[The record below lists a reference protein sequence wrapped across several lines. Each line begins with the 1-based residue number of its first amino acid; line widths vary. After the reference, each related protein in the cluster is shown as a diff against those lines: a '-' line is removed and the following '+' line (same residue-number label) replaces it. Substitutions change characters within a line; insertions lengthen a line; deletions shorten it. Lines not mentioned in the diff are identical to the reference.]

1 MSSCSSYGFVA
12 WLGVGSLLAACA
24 ASPAGFNGRGV
35 ERDDRHQAAAAS
47 AEVVT
52 AAPPSETAAASSAE
66 PAAPPSREA
75 RLLAQLAKVSGKKGR
90 SVLLLGLHDEPV
102 ETYAWLFGSAGEPP
116 HDPAPAYR
124 TLVLDVRDG
133 EATLAIE
140 LPFLV
145 VPGARGFRFVG
156 EASAVAYEEV
166 SFKTPGAEVDGLG
179 APIPH
184 HFAATALWETEK
196 RGEVVSE
203 PKALAKRL
211 ARRRKWGETTS
222 ETVLV
227 QTPHARCTLSSWS
240 SWTGGALAFRGSSDV
255 GLDVGGRSGREAL
268 LGSYVDDPELTRVT
282 RAIERFDKEP
292 TPASEEAIDLD
303 AKRSLG
309 LWQEYVPRK
318 EIRACLVREGGRVAL
333 AGAAKVYGNSARSFD
348 KLVPSIAAP
357 ASLVGATAPLPF
369 DLAAWSAA
377 VPGLFDAIASPT
389 GDVLGLLREEGLFFY
404 SGVTHARLFEV
415 PVSPDA
421 AVVMAEWARDDE
433 ADRWLE
439 ELTKPWPKGVAE
451 ASQAQHA
458 RAIASRTPPPAPS
471 DEPAPPRAANP
482 AGLD

>member
-1 MSSCSSYGFVA
+1 MRSYPRYPFVA
-12 WLGVGSLLAACA
+12 LLGAGALLSACS
-24 ASPAGFNGRGV
+24 ASPVALDGGV
-35 ERDDRHQAAAAS
+35 VEEGPPPAPTTSVAPPPSAAPSAS
-47 AEVVT
+47 A
-52 AAPPSETAAASSAE
+52 APTEPS
-66 PAAPPSREA
+66 APPSREA
-75 RLLAQLAKVSGKKGR
+75 RLLAQLGKVSGKKGR

-116 HDPAPAYR
+116 HDLAPAYR

-133 EATLAIE
+133 EATLAVE

-145 VPGARGFRFVG
+145 VPDARGFRFVG
-156 EASAVAYEEV
+156 EASSVAYEEV
-166 SFKTPGAEVDGLG
+166 SSKTRGVEVDGLG
-179 APIPH
+179 EPIPH

-203 PKALAKRL
+203 PKALAKSL

-255 GLDVGGRSGREAL
+255 ELDVAGKNGRQPL
-268 LGSYVDDPELTRVT
+268 LASYVDDPELTRVT
-282 RAIERFDKEP
+282 RALERFDEDP
-292 TPASEEAIDLD
+292 PAATEEAIDLD
-303 AKRSLG
+303 EKRSLG

-318 EIRACLVREGGRVAL
+318 EIRACLVREGGRVEL

-348 KLVPSIAAP
+348 KLVPSLPAP
-357 ASLVGATAPLPF
+357 TSLVGAAAPLPF

-377 VPGLFDAIASPT
+377 VPGLFDAVASPT
-389 GDVLGLLREEGLFFY
+389 GDVIGLLREEGLFFY
-404 SGVTHARLFEV
+404 SGLTHTRLFEV
-415 PVSPDA
+415 PVSPEA
-421 AVVMAEWARDDE
+421 AVVMAEWARDEE

-451 ASQAQHA
+451 ASRAQHA
-458 RAIASRTPPPAPS
+458 RAIASRTPPPVGK
-471 DEPAPPRAANP
+471 D
-482 AGLD
+482 